1 MSSLYILGPGFTFN
15 NSRLLPRSKWCGDT
29 PSFISAGWL
38 GLAVLAQFFRV
49 ATFTVH
55 LFLLIFSP
63 QLMHQFVCD
72 WMCMCISYWQV
83 LYIFFFND
91 GVGELIEK
99 TLSPTHP
106 YHESWAQDTLLKNRE
121 RYCVATKPEKNIACL
136 P

>member
-29 PSFISAGWL
+29 PSFISTGRL

-55 LFLLIFSP
+55 LFLLIFSS

-91 GVGELIEK
+91 GVGELIE
-99 TLSPTHP
+99 
-106 YHESWAQDTLLKNRE
+106 
-121 RYCVATKPEKNIACL
+121 
-136 P
+136 